1 MLRLGGI
8 TIMGRL
14 QRIKILTAV
23 LLTATFPPFLA
34 SAQIARSPVAP
45 RRELVES
52 VVREAYDKFNT
63 DTNGKNAD
71 HIPYLAKVDSRL
83 FGIAIVTTDNQVLT
97 MGDVSY
103 SFSIPSISK
112 VFTLALAMEEPGPN
126 KVFENIG
133 SEPTG
138 RPFNSPLAVVDRATH
153 SGNPLVNAG
162 AIATTSLISGKDAN
176 EKWDKILNFYSKTA
190 GEKLVLIDEVY
201 ESEAATNTG
210 NKALSMLLAKYERI
224 YADPFESVDIYTK
237 QCSVGVNAAQLARMG
252 ATLANNGINPSTGE
266 QVIKRE
272 DIPHILSTMTMAGL
286 YDGSGGWAWHVGLP
300 AKSGVG
306 GAIVAVVPG
315 KGAIAVFAPP
325 LDEAGNS
332 VKAQEVIEYVA
343 QGSLSTEQ
351 QARFDPLITGFNPAD
366 MYAADHIRRVLQTF
380 PGVFSGIGE
389 FTIHKEFVSATIAGE
404 TATLRNPALDKL
416 LDFAAEVGLVVLI
429 HNDMD
434 VPFAKPGTEPAY
446 LSQMKSVL
454 LHHPKTTIIWA
465 HTGMG
470 RVVRPVHGHAA
481 VIEEILKDPQLSH
494 VYFDISGDEVAKYLT
509 ATPESIRISADLI
522 NRYPDRFLFGT
533 DEVAPSG

>member
-1 MLRLGGI
+1 M
-8 TIMGRL
+8 TMTQM

-23 LLTATFPPFLA
+23 VATFLPFLA
-34 SAQIARSPVAP
+34 SAQTTRSPVAP
-45 RRELVES
+45 KRELVES
-52 VVREAYDKFNT
+52 VVREAYDKFKT

-71 HIPYLAKVDSRL
+71 YIPYLAKVDSNL

-97 MGDVSY
+97 MGDVKY
-103 SFSIPSISK
+103 SFSIQSISK
-112 VFTLALAMEEPGPN
+112 VFTLALAMEELGPD
-126 KVFENIG
+126 KVFEKIG

-138 RPFNSPLAVVDRATH
+138 RPFNSPLAVVDMATH

-162 AIATTSLISGKDAN
+162 AIATTSLISGKDED
-176 EKWDKILNFYSKTA
+176 EKWNKILNFYSKAA

-201 ESEAATNTG
+201 KSEAATNTG

-306 GAIVAVVPG
+306 GGIVAVVPG

-332 VKAQEVIEYVA
+332 VKAQEVIEYVT
-343 QGSLSTEQ
+343 Q
-351 QARFDPLITGFNPAD
+351 
-366 MYAADHIRRVLQTF
+366 
-380 PGVFSGIGE
+380 
-389 FTIHKEFVSATIAGE
+389 
-404 TATLRNPALDKL
+404 KL
-416 LDFAAEVGLVVLI
+416 NYNLYSPSSVGL
-429 HNDMD
+429 
-434 VPFAKPGTEPAY
+434 K
-446 LSQMKSVL
+446 
-454 LHHPKTTIIWA
+454 
-465 HTGMG
+465 
-470 RVVRPVHGHAA
+470 
-481 VIEEILKDPQLSH
+481 
-494 VYFDISGDEVAKYLT
+494 
-509 ATPESIRISADLI
+509 
-522 NRYPDRFLFGT
+522 
-533 DEVAPSG
+533 